1 MGMAA
6 GQARLLSITTRMSD
20 NELRAQ
26 IINNDKMRLASESSR
41 VSENYVAALNESE
54 LMFTSYDANNNASYQ
69 NLTFNALTSYNPY
82 NNQYA
87 LINSAGNILVSER
100 DSQNFKMAGGD
111 VNRFLKA
118 YGLEYTTTYF
128 DNLLGPNGEPVGY
141 NSSSIVYYSTGEKD
155 ANGKLLVDQSSGF
168 TAAQLEKMYR
178 GIGETTMRGDKK
190 IENHGY
196 EQILQEGN
204 YSDYQALLDT
214 YNKKFDRYL
223 EFVTLAMD
231 ETFNE
236 VVKKI
241 FDGKSVS
248 EVANQI
254 KTANNEKDMKAILLK
269 LAAVPG
275 SSKPYMYKEGTD
287 YDEGNQFFSYYESL
301 LKAGAED
308 TLTETY
314 KQDEYTVL
322 TDDNGNYYIVGKSK
336 GKIDEL
342 LFKYNTSEKKFT
354 EEDENGNSV
363 EVTGLKNLD
372 MEHCSKKEGSE
383 ALKDLPNWAKDLT
396 LYECSGTFGDFT
408 YTYKNSLKN
417 MQSIAEGALQ
427 NLKQGIYTVWDAM
440 NPKWQTT
447 DAAKDAY
454 NDFKDSAIELGKFMF
469 GSNYSG
475 NSPKIEDLGD
485 VSKMYNDGPGFTETM
500 NSVFQ
505 ALVLDAI
512 MNTYGE
518 PNYSW
523 IDTSSRTDSYNE
535 NAEKKAQWYQN
546 LFNRMTKGYAVLLDG
561 LASSADWIKFAFEN
575 GIVTM
580 EQIDALNA
588 WNSLSYTNC
597 SDIREETKDK
607 AVTKAEAEY
616 KAAMNK
622 IENKDKQYDLE
633 LKNID
638 TEHNSLQTEYDS
650 IKEAIN
656 KNVERVFKMY
666 A

>member
-1 MGMAA
+1 MK
-6 GQARLLSITTRMSD
+6 
-20 NELRAQ
+20 Q
-26 IINNDKMRLASESSR
+26 INFSR
-41 VSENYVAALNESE
+41 IGEK
-54 LMFTSYDANNNASYQ
+54 T
-69 NLTFNALTSYNPY
+69 
-82 NNQYA
+82 
-87 LINSAGNILVSER
+87 
-100 DSQNFKMAGGD
+100 
-111 VNRFLKA
+111 LKA
-118 YGLEYTTTYF
+118 
-128 DNLLGPNGEPVGY
+128 N
-141 NSSSIVYYSTGEKD
+141 
-155 ANGKLLVDQSSGF
+155 
-168 TAAQLEKMYR
+168 
-178 GIGETTMRGDKK
+178 
-190 IENHGY
+190 
-196 EQILQEGN
+196 
-204 YSDYQALLDT
+204 
-214 YNKKFDRYL
+214 
-223 EFVTLAMD
+223 
-231 ETFNE
+231 
-236 VVKKI
+236 
-241 FDGKSVS
+241 
-248 EVANQI
+248 
-254 KTANNEKDMKAILLK
+254 
-269 LAAVPG
+269 
-275 SSKPYMYKEGTD
+275 
-287 YDEGNQFFSYYESL
+287 
-301 LKAGAED
+301 AED
-308 TLTETY
+308 TVTY
-314 KQDEYTVL
+314 TYNADEYTVL
-322 TDDNGNYYIVGKSK
+322 TDASDNYYIVGKSK

-342 LFKYNTSEKKFT
+342 LFKYDKSKKQFT
-354 EEDENGNSV
+354 EEDEDGNYV
-363 EVTGLKNLD
+363 EVTGLKNLN
-372 MEHCSKKEGSE
+372 MENCSKKNGSE

-408 YTYKNSLKN
+408 YTYKNSLENMKN
-417 MQSIAEGALQ
+417 VAEGAFKNLQ
-427 NLKQGIYTVWDAM
+427 QGIYTVWDAM
-440 NPKWQTT
+440 NPTWQTT

-454 NDFKDSAIELGKFMF
+454 ADFKASAIELGKFMF
-469 GSNYSG
+469 GDNYSG
-475 NSPKIEDLGD
+475 DSPKIEDLGD

-505 ALVLDAI
+505 AILLDAI

-546 LFNRMTKGYAVLLDG
+546 LFSRMTKGYAVLLDG